1 MLHRIVAQKQQ
12 EVALLKERLTVRDM
26 EQHIA
31 ALPPC
36 ISMKERFRNRTRPV
50 GVIAEVKKASPSKGV
65 IREYFDP
72 VDIASRYSDANV
84 EAISV
89 LTDQTFFQGDVSYLA
104 AIKHNLTKPIPLLR
118 KDFNIDP
125 LQIYEA
131 RANGA
136 DAVLLIA
143 AILDKQR
150 MSELAREAG
159 NVGLEILVEVHTERE
174 LDGVLSSIEPDLL
187 GINNRDLKTFTTSLS
202 NTFRLIT
209 KIPSSI
215 IRISESGIRTKE
227 DIALL
232 HQSNV
237 DGVLVGE
244 TFMRQADV
252 TGAVF
257 NLVGPAPVQK
267 DVLV

>member
-1 MLHRIVAQKQQ
+1 MLPKIVEQKIR
-12 EVALLKERLTVRDM
+12 EVAALKERVSIKDM

-31 ALPPC
+31 GMAPC
-36 ISMKERFRNRTRPV
+36 ISMKERFLKRNRPV

-72 VDIASRYSDANV
+72 VDIAVRYGNANV

-89 LTDQTFFQGDVSYLA
+89 LTDEQFFQGSLQYLT
-104 AIKHNLTKPIPLLR
+104 AIKHQLSSTPLLR

-125 LQIYEA
+125 IQLYEA

-143 AILDKQR
+143 AILEKEKLKE
-150 MSELAREAG
+150 MANEAK
-159 NVGLEILVEVHTERE
+159 NLGLDILVEVHTAEE
-174 LDGVLSSIEPDLL
+174 LETVLSTIEPDLL
-187 GINNRDLKTFTTSLS
+187 GINNRDLKTFTTSLDR
-202 NTFRLIT
+202 TFELI
-209 KIPSSI
+209 KQIPAGI
-215 IRISESGIRTKE
+215 VKISESGIATRA
-227 DIALL
+227 DIERLAEAGA
-232 HQSNV
+232 

-244 TFMRQADV
+244 TFMRQPDV

-257 NLVGPAPVQK
+257 SLVGPASSRYGVRA
-267 DVLV
+267 